1 MYKLS
6 VASTFYNSE
15 DTIVDFIKSILI
27 TIKKINILDYEIIL
41 VNDGSKDRSL
51 DKILE
56 NYKNENI
63 KIINLSKNF
72 GHHQATMTAYK
83 YCSGDYV
90 FFIDSDL
97 EVNPSVLETMWNN
110 LGNCD
115 LIYGKT
121 RRKYDS
127 FLRRF
132 ETKLFYKILN
142 IFSEIKYNSEYLNV
156 ILFKKKCIDNILKYK
171 EKNIITFS
179 IYNLIGFK
187 SKSLYIEK
195 KTKINSTYSFF
206 KKIDLSLEFLISTTI
221 RPIKILFYISLINII
236 IFIAFSLKIL
246 FSYIVSSIQPGY
258 TSIVLFQLY
267 FYSLITFLISFLLLY
282 VSKIYL
288 ETKKRP
294 IAIIDKV
301 IDLKF
306 N

>member
-1 MYKLS
+1 
-6 VASTFYNSE
+6 
-15 DTIVDFIKSILI
+15 
-27 TIKKINILDYEIIL
+27 
-41 VNDGSKDRSL
+41 
-51 DKILE
+51 
-56 NYKNENI
+56 
-63 KIINLSKNF
+63 
-72 GHHQATMTAYK
+72 MTAYK

-97 EVNPSVLETMWNN
+97 EVNPSVIETLWNN

-121 RRKYDS
+121 KKKYDR
-127 FLRRF
+127 FLKRF
-132 ETKLFYKILN
+132 QTKLFYKILN
-142 IFSEIKYNSEYLNV
+142 IFSDIKYNPENLNV
-156 ILFKKKCIDNILKYK
+156 ILFKKKCIDSILKYK
-171 EKNIITFS
+171 EKNIVTFS

-195 KTKINSTYSFF
+195 KTKKNSTYSFF
-206 KKIDLSLEFLISTTI
+206 KRIDLGLEFLISTTI

-246 FSYIVSSIQPGY
+246 FSYIISSIQPGY
-258 TSIVLFQLY
+258 TSIVLLQLY

-306 N
+306 G